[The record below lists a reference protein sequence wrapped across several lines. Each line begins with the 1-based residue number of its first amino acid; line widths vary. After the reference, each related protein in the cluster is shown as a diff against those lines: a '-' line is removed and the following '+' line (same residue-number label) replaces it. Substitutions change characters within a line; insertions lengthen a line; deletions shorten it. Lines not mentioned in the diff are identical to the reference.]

1 MCYSVVYV
9 FKFRFWGSGDVA
21 IGLRWA
27 LMLFLAKW
35 QGRDFVWSIC
45 SVCAV
50 LLLKKYVFPC
60 YIWRKCSYM

>member
-9 FKFRFWGSGDVA
+9 FFKFRFWGTGDAA
-21 IGLRWA
+21 IGPRWV

-45 SVCAV
+45 
-50 LLLKKYVFPC
+50 
-60 YIWRKCSYM
+60 